1 MNWPTISVV
10 KPINKDKNKG
20 ISITDNGIKY
30 LKLSSIVRE
39 YEIQK
44 SHQDKSRTR
53 KRNLSKRDFLDKVF
67 FYKYFLI
74 FFTYTSSKK
83 KIGSIKLIKEK
94 LNGWNENTL
103 KSPSKKG
110 DKYNTNN
117 LLSKSF

>member
-1 MNWPTISVV
+1 MKS
-10 KPINKDKNKG
+10 K
-20 ISITDNGIKY
+20 
-30 LKLSSIVRE
+30 
-39 YEIQK
+39 K

-74 FFTYTSSKK
+74 FFFTYTSSKK
-83 KIGSIKLIKEK
+83 IGSIKKLIIEK

-117 LLSKSF
+117 LLSKKLFNHLAYKIQIFFSIFCILS